1 MGLNTLK
8 PKSENLDLSVDAQSE
23 WLDCLHLQSGTF
35 SFVWSNG
42 SSLSGEVK
50 VEAANASD
58 QSDAQEVTL
67 SATLGVSGASGT
79 HMAHL
84 ESIPG
89 RFVRLTYT
97 STAGTGD
104 GIVHFIGK
112 GDAN

>member
-8 PKSENLDLSVDAQSE
+8 PASESLDLSGDDQSA
-23 WLDCLHLQSGTF
+23 WLDCLHMQSGTF

-42 SSLSGEVK
+42 STLTGEVK
-50 VEAANASD
+50 VEAANATD
-58 QSDAQEVTL
+58 QSDAQVVTL
-67 SATLGVSGASGT
+67 STTLGVSGASGT

-84 ESIPG
+84 ESLPG

-97 STAGTGD
+97 SSAGTGD
-104 GIVHFIGK
+104 ALVYFVGK